1 MDHLKEGYGREVYFD
16 GSYYEGQ
23 FKEGQKDD
31 FGKYSWSDG
40 DKYIG

>member
-1 MDHLKEGYGREVYFD
+1 VDNLKEGYGREIYYD

-23 FKEGQKDD
+23 FKEDKKDG